1 MNTLANIDIKNTTVD
16 GTEMVEI
23 TLGSETLMLT
33 PEEAATLIERIT
45 DMADLSA
52 FAAHIDVVIDNWGCD
67 DGGTC

>member
-23 TLGSETLMLT
+23 TLGCETLMLT
-33 PEEAATLIERIT
+33 PEEAHEVSERIT
-45 DMADLSA
+45 NMADLSA
-52 FAAHIDVVIDNWGCD
+52 FTAHIDVVFDNWGGD